1 MASHTF
7 NTNRFLLHRIAYSP
21 RTSLIQLFMWPGLVV
36 FEFTA
41 ARIAVN
47 DGTSLST
54 VLNARLPSLL
64 MVLCSYAWRV
74 KVLIASAI
82 LKGTATTFTRERC
95 AWDSGSAIVLDMEM
109 LMPPQ
114 VGFQCPESL

>member
-1 MASHTF
+1 MTILAQNSIVIYYRLLGAEIISTFMAAHTF
-7 NTNRFLLHRIAYSP
+7 NIRRFLLHRIACSP

-41 ARIAVN
+41 ARNAVN

-64 MVLCSYAWRV
+64 MVLC
-74 KVLIASAI
+74 
-82 LKGTATTFTRERC
+82 T
-95 AWDSGSAIVLDMEM
+95 
-109 LMPPQ
+109 
-114 VGFQCPESL
+114 